1 MKEYRQQGMG
11 RNIRCWRRYKAI
23 LWKGWGSFMLAN
35 WSYGEE
41 VFTEQAEYIN
51 SRNLE
56 NWHMQ
61 HQNEKLIMKKLCQG
75 GAKLLTGPRGCGKTT
90 LLLKAYNEMR
100 HRKDVFSIYV
110 NFKTPLKIA
119 PLYSKKYQWPLLV

>member
-1 MKEYRQQGMG
+1 
-11 RNIRCWRRYKAI
+11 
-23 LWKGWGSFMLAN
+23 MLAN